1 MSGIAGI
8 VSFDGEPIRRPLV
21 RRIVGALAFRGP
33 DGQGVWSGGGTCLVH
48 TSLAVSD
55 GPRERQPY
63 TLDGEVWIVADAR
76 VDGREEL
83 ARKLSSRAGRPLD
96 EATDVELLL
105 RSYLEWGSGCVDH
118 LLGDFA
124 FAIWDGRSR
133 QLFCA
138 RDHFGVKPLYYA
150 HRDGLFIFSN
160 TLRCVLAHPAASD
173 ALNELAIADF
183 LLFGYNKDAGTTTF
197 ADVKRLRPSHTLLLS
212 DGELEDQS
220 YWQLPVEEPLG
231 YRRGETYV
239 ERFRELFD
247 QAVADRLRTS
257 QVTVLMSGG
266 LDSTSVAATAHALL
280 AQRDG
285 SFGLHIFT
293 GGYEGLIPDREK
305 HYSELMADHLGVAA
319 RFFPADNYELYQG
332 WDDDDARLPP
342 QPTDDAFPAVSRD
355 MFAVAVGQSPVVLT
369 GMGGDPALYPSQR
382 FPLALIPPGHFQSTL
397 AQLAHFVPRRR
408 RLPPLYLRTTVQRWL
423 GRYPPARPYPAWL
436 NDKFV
441 RMLGLRA
448 RWEAMES
455 AAAAV
460 EHPWRPE
467 AHRLLSKV
475 FWPHLFENHYDAGAT
490 GHPIEIRH
498 PYFDVRLV
506 RFLLRVPPLPWFIR
520 KELVRQGMH
529 DRLPDAI
536 RLRPKTTL
544 PGNPLW
550 SLMDEKGREWIE
562 RAVTAPPLQ
571 HFVDAEKYMD
581 AYDARRELGA
591 FQSPQLTRPLSLAI
605 WLHQSDLFPQRSRP
619 K

>member
-8 VSFDGEPIRRPLV
+8 VNLDGEPVRRPLMQQMV
-21 RRIVGALAFRGP
+21 DALTFRGP
-33 DGQGVWSGGGTCLVH
+33 DGQGVWSDGRICLVH
-48 TSLAVSD
+48 SSLAVSD
-55 GPRERQPY
+55 GPQERQPY
-63 TLDGEVWIVADAR
+63 TLDGQVWIVADAR
-76 VDGREEL
+76 LDGREEL
-83 ARKLSSRAGRPLD
+83 ARELSSCAGRPLD
-96 EATDVELLL
+96 EAADVELLL

-138 RDHFGVKPLYYA
+138 RDHFGVKPFYYA
-150 HRDGLFIFSN
+150 RRDGSLIFSN
-160 TLRCVLAHPAASD
+160 TLRCVLGHPAVSD
-173 ALNELAIADF
+173 ALNEIAIADF
-183 LLFGYNKDAGTTTF
+183 LLFGYNRDARTTTF
-197 ADVKRLRPSHTLLLS
+197 ADVKRLRPSHTLLLG
-212 DGELEDQS
+212 DGQLEEQS
-220 YWQLPVEEPLG
+220 YWQLPVEEPLR

-239 ERFRELFD
+239 EQFRELFD
-247 QAVADRLRTS
+247 QAVADRLRMS

-280 AQRDG
+280 ARRGG
-285 SFGLHIFT
+285 SYGLHIFT
-293 GGYEGLIPDREK
+293 GGYEQLIPDREK
-305 HYSELMADHLGVAA
+305 HYSKLMAEHLGVVA

-332 WDDDDARLPP
+332 WDDDARLPP
-342 QPTDDAFPAVSRD
+342 QPADDSLPAISRD
-355 MFAVAVGQSPVVLT
+355 MLAVAVEHSPVVLT

-397 AQLAHFVPRRR
+397 AQLAQFVPRRR

-423 GRYPPARPYPAWL
+423 GHYPPARAYPAWL
-436 NDKFV
+436 NENFV
-441 RMLGLRA
+441 RVLDLRA
-448 RWEAMES
+448 RWKAME
-455 AAAAV
+455 AAAAVV

-467 AHRLLSKV
+467 AHRLLNKA

-520 KELVRQGMH
+520 KEIVRQGMH

-544 PGNPLW
+544 SGNPLW

-562 RAVTAPPLQ
+562 RVVTAPSLQ
-571 HFVDAEKYMD
+571 QYVNAEKYMD
-581 AYDARRELGA
+581 AYDARHDLGA

-605 WLHQSDLFPQRSRP
+605 WMHQSELSPQRSRP